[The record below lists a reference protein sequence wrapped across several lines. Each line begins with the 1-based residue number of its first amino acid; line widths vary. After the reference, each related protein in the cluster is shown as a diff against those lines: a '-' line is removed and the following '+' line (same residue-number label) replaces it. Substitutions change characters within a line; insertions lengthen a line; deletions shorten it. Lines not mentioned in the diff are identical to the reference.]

1 MVRTI
6 GQFNGRRSSGGGGG
20 RGVGGGLSQ
29 SNPGIVVNN
38 DPVFKTFHY
47 TVLPDTWTG

>member
-20 RGVGGGLSQ
+20 EGGGGGAKPIKSWNCSKQ
-29 SNPGIVVNN
+29 
-38 DPVFKTFHY
+38 
-47 TVLPDTWTG
+47 